1 MIDLYLLVEGQTE
14 EAFAKTVLGPHLAR
28 FEVAVTPIV
37 VKTSVD
43 PITGQKRKGGGRWK
57 HWHEDLHRLTSTQR
71 RLEARFSTLFDLY
84 GLPGDFPGLAEHG
97 ANRDTL
103 RRAASLEAAM
113 SEAVGDRRF
122 IPYLQRHEFEA
133 LVLACLPQLA
143 EFLEPGDRPAV
154 DALRATLGS
163 LAPEEVNDGPETAPS
178 KRLLASVP
186 GYRKTLHGVFACELA
201 GLPALRAACPRFD
214 GWVSRLEALGG

>member
-14 EAFAKTVLGPHLAR
+14 EAFAKSVLGPHLQR
-28 FEVAVTPIV
+28 FDVAVTPMIV
-37 VKTSVD
+37 RTSVD

-57 HWHEDLHRLTSTQR
+57 HWHADLHRLTATQR
-71 RLEARFSTLFDLY
+71 RSEARFSTLFDLY
-84 GLPGDFPGLAEHG
+84 GLPDDFPGLAEHG
-97 ANRDTL
+97 ADRDTL

-113 SEAVGDRRF
+113 ARAVDDHRF

-143 EFLEPGDRPAV
+143 EFLEPGDRPTV

-178 KRLLASVP
+178 KRLLAYVP
-186 GYRKTLHGVFACELA
+186 GYRKTLHGVYACESA
-201 GLPALRAACPRFD
+201 GLAALRAVCPRFD
-214 GWVSRLEALGG
+214 AWVTRLEALG

>member
-14 EAFAKTVLGPHLAR
+14 EAFAKSVLGPHLER
-28 FEVAVTPIV
+28 FAVAVTPMI

-43 PITGQKRKGGGRWK
+43 PITGQKRRGGGRWK
-57 HWHEDLHRLTSTQR
+57 HWHADLHRLTTTQR
-71 RLEARFSTLFDLY
+71 RAEARFTTLFDLY
-84 GLPGDFPGLAEHG
+84 GLPGDFPGLEQHG
-97 ANRDTL
+97 TDRDTL

-113 SEAVGDRRF
+113 AQAVDDHRF

-143 EFLEPGDRPAV
+143 EFLEPGDRPTV
-154 DALRATLGS
+154 DALRKTLGS

-186 GYRKTLHGVFACELA
+186 GYRKTLHGVYACESA
-201 GLPALRAACPRFD
+201 GVAVLRAMCPRFD
-214 GWVSRLEALGG
+214 GWVTRLEALDN